1 MNAYESFACDFFL
14 TENDPAMTFDD
25 VLDAVAARDESVT
38 VWEQF
43 EDTPPRD
50 LVIQMRGMVI
60 ALENRFIA
68 K

>member
-14 TENDPAMTFDD
+14 TENDPDMTFADI
-25 VLDAVAARDESVT
+25 LDAVATRDESVT

-60 ALENRFIA
+60 ALENRFIVR
-68 K
+68 